1 MSHVIGQGTIASNHY
16 RTSEYRASQYET
28 PQVFN
33 SEQTEF
39 NSIEDPAIAAARRAV
54 RRKALAN
61 FTDVLATYRKKLLDG
76 DTVTKSFKGLLD
88 KYPVDDDLFKRFEN
102 FFRNSKQGTPDP
114 EDVKWMKKLLKS
126 PPETLDSR
134 DLARMTNSLDG
145 LKATDEWVDAA
156 LNRESIKKATD
167 AAGDLVKNAP
177 MGPFKARVTNG
188 GILIVGSVAII
199 GAFMGFGGNEFLQK
213 WMDNKTGNDCGLKAD
228 DQNLDDEEYSAAVA
242 ACQQGALDSLTK
254 LGYGALAIVGFIGL
268 IAVTRAVPKRKAKKE
283 PEEDEDA
290 PEDEE

>member
-1 MSHVIGQGTIASNHY
+1 M
-16 RTSEYRASQYET
+16 
-28 PQVFN
+28 
-33 SEQTEF
+33 
-39 NSIEDPAIAAARRAV
+39 
-54 RRKALAN
+54 
-61 FTDVLATYRKKLLDG
+61 
-76 DTVTKSFKGLLD
+76 
-88 KYPVDDDLFKRFEN
+88 
-102 FFRNSKQGTPDP
+102 
-114 EDVKWMKKLLKS
+114 
-126 PPETLDSR
+126 
-134 DLARMTNSLDG
+134 
-145 LKATDEWVDAA
+145 
-156 LNRESIKKATD
+156 
-167 AAGDLVKNAP
+167 
-177 MGPFKARVTNG
+177 
-188 GILIVGSVAII
+188 GSVAII